1 MDLRLKYIILNYKT
15 SRENTRENLYDLGLN
30 KDSLDMISKA

>member
-15 SRENTRENLYDLGLN
+15 SRENTWENLCDLGLN
-30 KDSLDMISKA
+30 KDSLDTVSKA